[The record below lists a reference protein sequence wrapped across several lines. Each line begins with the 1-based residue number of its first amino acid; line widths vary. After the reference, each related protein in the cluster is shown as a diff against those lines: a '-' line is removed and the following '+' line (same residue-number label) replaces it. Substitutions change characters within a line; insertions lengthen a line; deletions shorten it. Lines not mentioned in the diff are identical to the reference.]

1 MNRIL
6 GIFVVPALALG
17 ACSSAGPTAGPGGT
31 PTPSPTITVPPSPAT
46 PKPVSIYYLV
56 GGESGVFVTFER
68 HSVAATTP
76 QAALEDLVHGTPH
89 DPDHFSPY
97 PKAARILSVSVTGGI
112 ATVDWSAEVLQ
123 ASVGAETEAR
133 GIQAAVYTLT
143 EFSTITRVRF
153 TVEGKASGTSSNGR
167 RIEDWWGHVGLGDQP
182 FARSEEPDV
191 LAPIV
196 LLTPLDGAR
205 SSGTL
210 ELTGEA
216 STFEANVGIVL
227 RDATGKEVLRTSATA
242 AEAAPARGGFSKTI
256 TFTPPSTPQTWTLE
270 AFEASAKDGSI
281 TFAEARSIKAG

>member
-6 GIFVVPALALG
+6 GILVVPALALG
-17 ACSSAGPTAGPGGT
+17 ACSSAGPTAGPGET
-31 PTPSPTITVPPSPAT
+31 PTPSPTVTASPSQAT
-46 PKPVSIYYLV
+46 PKPLSIYYIV

-68 HSVAATTP
+68 HSVAATP
-76 QAALEDLVHGTPH
+76 QAALEELVHGTPQ

-112 ATVDWSAEVLQ
+112 ATVDWSADVLQ
-123 ASVGAETEAR
+123 ASAGAETEAR

-153 TVEGKASGTSSNGR
+153 TVEGKASGTASNGR
-167 RIEDWWGHVGLGDQP
+167 QIEDWWGHVGLGDQP

-196 LLTPLDGAR
+196 LLTPLDDAT

-227 RDATGKEVLRTSATA
+227 RDASGRQVLRTSATA

-270 AFEASAKDGSI
+270 AFEASAKDGSV
-281 TFAEARSIKAG
+281 TFAEARSIKVS